1 MAVGK
6 NKRLSK
12 GKKGKG
18 KKVIDPFTK
27 KEWYDI
33 KAPSNFTVRSCGK
46 TPVTRSTG
54 SSTLAARRN
63 PARLA
68 DAVEAVGA
76 GDGASDCCLSRGLH
90 WTSAVGGGA
99 RRCLA

>member
-33 KAPSNFTVRSCGK
+33 KVPSNFSVRSCGK

-54 SSTLAARRN
+54 SSTLCSRRKVPPACHTCTYVAGVRGGRRAAPIQGRN
-63 PARLA
+63 VLRN
-68 DAVEAVGA
+68 
-76 GDGASDCCLSRGLH
+76 
-90 WTSAVGGGA
+90 
-99 RRCLA
+99 